1 MTVSDLQLA
10 PVATPEELKALQLE
24 RLKWSVA
31 HAYYNNDY
39 YRRKF
44 QAAGVAPEDIHTLE
58 DLQRLPLL
66 DKEELQRNYPF
77 GLRCVPFADIVR
89 IHASSGT
96 TGKKTVV
103 YYTQKDIDDW
113 MEMYTRCFR
122 MAGLTK
128 EDRFQP
134 MAGYGLW
141 TAGVGF
147 QLGSERMG
155 MLTIPAGPGNIELQL
170 ELMMDFQT
178 TCYACTSS
186 FALAI
191 AEEIAA
197 RGIRDKLALRTVILG
212 SERTSDQFIQHVREL
227 LGVEVYDCPGM
238 TELYG
243 PGIGLDCHYHEG
255 IHYFGDYFIIE
266 VVDPVTGQP
275 LPEGEEGEMVAT
287 TLAKEAMPMIRYR
300 TRDICRI
307 IPEPCRCGSVHP
319 RTSRI
324 LGRTDDMFKFRGV
337 AIFPGQIEHVLAD
350 VPGIGVEYQV
360 LLHRERGRDTMV
372 LRVERLPG
380 ETQIPASHLET
391 RISQRM
397 KDRLGV
403 TPKVEVVP
411 YKGLPRSEKKTKR
424 VLDMREG

>member
-1 MTVSDLQLA
+1 MSETQMA
-10 PVATPEELKALQLE
+10 PVATSEELQALQLE

-31 HAYYNNDY
+31 HAYHNNDY

-44 QAAGVAPEDIHTLE
+44 QAAGVGPEDIRSLE
-58 DLQRLPLL
+58 DLQKFPLL

-103 YYTQKDIDDW
+103 YYTQKDVDDW
-113 MEMYTRCFR
+113 MEMYVRCFR

-155 MLTIPAGPGNIELQL
+155 MLTIPAGPGNIDLQL
-170 ELMMDFQT
+170 ELMMDLQT
-178 TCYACTSS
+178 TCYGSTSS

-197 RGIRDKLALRTVILG
+197 RGIRDKLALHTVILG
-212 SERTSDQFIQHVREL
+212 SERTSDQLIQHVRDL
-227 LGVEVYDCPGM
+227 LKVDVYDCPGM

-243 PGIGLDCHYHEG
+243 PGTGLDCHYHQG
-255 IHYFGDYFIIE
+255 IHWFGDYFLLE
-266 VVDPVTGQP
+266 VVDTATGQP

-300 TRDICRI
+300 TRDVCRL
-307 IPEPCRCGSVHP
+307 IPGSCPCGSVHP

-324 LGRTDDMFKFRGV
+324 LGRTDDMFKVRGV
-337 AIFPGQIEHVLAD
+337 NIFPGQIEDVLSGI
-350 VPGIGVEYQV
+350 PGIGVEYQV
-360 LLHRERGRDTMV
+360 LLQRDRGRDTML
-372 LRVERLPG
+372 LRVESSPG
-380 ETQIPASHLET
+380 GGQGPKEELEAA
-391 RISQRM
+391 IQRRF
-397 KDRLGV
+397 KSRLGM
-403 TPKVEVVP
+403 TPQVEVVA
-411 YKGLPRSEKKTKR
+411 YKGLPRSEKKTRR
-424 VLDMREG
+424 VLDMREA